1 MIERGSASL
10 LAVTVSMVVVVASLA
25 AADFARLVDVRLR
38 ALAAADAAALAA
50 APLTMTGNPV
60 AEAERFAELN
70 QARLVSCE
78 CPVDPSPVAR
88 WVTVV
93 VEIPVDTWI
102 IPARMVTAV
111 ASAEFDP
118 LA

>member
-1 MIERGSASL
+1 MTERGSASL
-10 LAVTVSMVVVVASLA
+10 LAVAVSVVVVVASLVA
-25 AADFARLVDVRLR
+25 TDIARMVDVRLK

-50 APLTMTGNPV
+50 APLTIDGNPV
-60 AEAERFAELN
+60 AEATRFAQLN
-70 QARLVSCE
+70 QARLVSCK
-78 CPVDPSPVAR
+78 CPVDPSPIVR

-102 IPARMVTAV
+102 IPARVVTAV
-111 ASAEFDP
+111 ANAEFDP